1 MRKSLRR
8 SKKNNSLLWKSA
20 PDIKKRLIFIVK
32 KLSLSW
38 VNTSR
43 IFVYRSENSSSRA
56 YARTWGFPRIWQISL
71 KESPAYVIEV
81 LTERFDKLSEK
92 QQDEVLIHELMHIPK
107 NFSGSLLP
115 HIRKGKNNFHNRVET
130 LVDRYL
136 RLKRN

>member
-1 MRKSLRR
+1 VRKSLRR